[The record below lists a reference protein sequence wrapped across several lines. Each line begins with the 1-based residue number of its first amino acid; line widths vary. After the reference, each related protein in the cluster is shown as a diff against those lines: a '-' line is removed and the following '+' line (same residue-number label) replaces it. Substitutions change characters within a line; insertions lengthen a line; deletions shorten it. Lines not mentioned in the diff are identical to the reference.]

1 MFERTDRQRTD
12 PAGAA
17 KEASFNASAKAC
29 VFAPVRESRTIRE
42 MISESS
48 ERVILLGRTN
58 FRGRRRLFG
67 IQESDRFHH
76 VYLIGKTGTGKST
89 LLESMIRQDIEDGAG
104 VALLDPHGDLVER
117 VARFAKATR
126 PEDLID
132 FNVPEAQ
139 APLSFNPLD
148 SVPPAKRPPA
158 ASGILET
165 FKKLWSDSWGPRLEH
180 ILRNALLL
188 LLDQPEATLRDI
200 LRLLEDEEFR
210 IRAAGRTANPQV
222 RHFWL
227 QEFEAYTKNL
237 RAEAIAPIQ
246 NKVGA
251 FLSDPVLQRILSQ
264 REGALDVRRV
274 MDRGKILLV
283 NLSKGRLGED
293 TSSLLGSLLVS
304 AIGQSALA
312 RADTLEVLR
321 RPFYLYLDE
330 FQSFTTLALAGM
342 LSELRKYRVGLV
354 LAHQY
359 LAQVE
364 EPVRDAVL
372 GNVGTMIVFRVG
384 PDDAEVL
391 EREFEPVFAASDLV
405 ALPNYSVYVRLMVD
419 GKTTTP
425 FSAETLSS
433 WR

>member
-1 MFERTDRQRTD
+1 MI
-12 PAGAA
+12 G
-17 KEASFNASAKAC
+17 
-29 VFAPVRESRTIRE
+29 ESR
-42 MISESS
+42 
-48 ERVILLGRTN
+48 ERVVLLGRTN

-67 IQESDRFHH
+67 IQDSDRFHH
-76 VYLIGKTGTGKST
+76 TYLIGKTGTGKST

-104 VALLDPHGDLVER
+104 VALLDPHGDLA
-117 VARFAKATR
+117 ARAAQFAEMTR
-126 PEDLID
+126 PTDLIY
-132 FNVPEAQ
+132 FNVPDAA
-139 APLSFNPLD
+139 APLGFNPLAF
-148 SVPPAKRPPA
+148 VPPAKRPLH
-158 ASGILET
+158 ASGMLLA
-165 FKKLWSDSWGPRLEH
+165 FRKLWPDSWGPRLEH

-188 LLDQPEATLRDI
+188 LLDQPEATLSDV
-200 LRLLEDEEFR
+200 LRLLDDEEFR
-210 IRAAGRTANPQV
+210 RRAAERTANPQV
-222 RHFWL
+222 RRFWL
-227 QEFEAYTKNL
+227 HEFEGYTKTL
-237 RAEAIAPIQ
+237 RAEAVAPIQ

-251 FLSDPVLQRILSQ
+251 FLSDPVLQRILTQ
-264 REGALDVRRV
+264 RGTALDVRRV

-330 FQSFTTLALAGM
+330 FQTFTTLALAGM

-425 FSAETLSS
+425 FSAETLSL